1 MFDRL
6 NFPQP
11 WLSLILFLTWQLL
24 SDGISGASVVMGLIL
39 AWLIPQLTQ
48 GFWPERPVFIRFWRM
63 PVYLL
68 RMLLDIVTASIT
80 VSRLILSGRQP
91 KPVFVC
97 YPLDLQHPLAIS
109 ILASTISLTPGTV
122 SSDISDDQKILLI
135 HTLDADNEQDVIDA
149 IKNRYEKPLMEMFQ

>member
-48 GFWPERPVFIRFWRM
+48 GFWPERLVFIRFWRM
-63 PVYLL
+63 PAYLL
-68 RMLLDIVTASIT
+68 RMLLDIVTDYSFSADPQWPPTETGIC
-80 VSRLILSGRQP
+80 VLSAGSAAPAGHFHPCQHHFPHPRHRQ
-91 KPVFVC
+91 FRH
-97 YPLDLQHPLAIS
+97 Q
-109 ILASTISLTPGTV
+109 
-122 SSDISDDQKILLI
+122 
-135 HTLDADNEQDVIDA
+135 
-149 IKNRYEKPLMEMFQ
+149 R